1 MLTEFSIVLISH
13 CFFFFKIKKC
23 STQFWIHLPVL
34 AIDTELRERTEH
46 FTSNF
51 VYT

>member
-1 MLTEFSIVLISH
+1 MLTDLSTVLI
-13 CFFFFKIKKC
+13 FPFFFKIKKC
-23 STQFWIHLPVL
+23 STQFWIHLSVL
-34 AIDTELRERTEH
+34 AIDTQLRERTEH

>member
-1 MLTEFSIVLISH
+1 MLTEFSIVLIFH
-13 CFFFFKIKKC
+13 FFFFKIKKC

-34 AIDTELRERTEH
+34 AIDMELRERTEH